1 MSEGTSQDGVAVA
14 DFRVGDWRVAPRGN
28 RLDGPEGT
36 ERLEPKVMQ
45 VLVCLAESPGRTVTK
60 EVFMERVWAGT
71 VVSDDVL
78 ARCISELRK
87 VFGDD
92 PRRPEYIETVRKS
105 GYRLIAPVVEVEA
118 ASPVGDGAGGEFA
131 AALVSEAP
139 PAAPVPYAPAP
150 PPHASAGE
158 KAPSVGEEDPG
169 RALVARGPTT
179 PDAAPPASIPSASI
193 PRAQRRGLQWALA
206 AATVALLGLGL
217 AVAVL
222 GGERPEPLRTVP
234 FTSFPGREFDPAL
247 SPNGDRV
254 AFAWGGPD
262 GRNVDVYVKQDGAE
276 TPLRLTSDPAREV
289 SPAWSPDGREVAFV
303 RLGDEREVVV
313 VPAIG
318 GSERRLASFGE
329 RDVAAVAWSP
339 DGAALVVAAQTEAGG
354 PFALFLLS
362 TETLQ
367 LRQLTTPPPAHR
379 GDVAPAFSPNG
390 ERLAFVRS
398 VAEDAADL
406 FMLPVRGGEPERLTH
421 DERDIVGL
429 DWTPDGQ
436 GIVFASGRAE
446 GAGLWRIPA
455 GGGAPER
462 VMTAG
467 DGKNVG
473 KPTLARR
480 GRRLAFEQ
488 RSSDANI
495 WAIRPGRYERAPLL
509 QSSRWESNPQFAPD
523 GARIAFASD
532 RSGSPEIWLSDA
544 DGANPVQL
552 TAFGGAAVST
562 PRWSR
567 DGRRLAFDARTADGA
582 DVYVID
588 EAGGQPRRLTQHP
601 AADVAPSWSQDS
613 TTVYFS
619 SNRSGR
625 WEVWQL
631 PAAGGRPSRV
641 TFRGGYNALESPD
654 GRFLYYAK
662 KGEPGLWRSA
672 LLGDEGETLVLGALE
687 PFDWGNWA
695 LTRDG
700 IYFIRR
706 EEGGPTIRFYSFLTG
721 RSTSLATL
729 ADVPEH
735 PSLAVSPDGRTLLYT
750 HVDRNESDVLLVED
764 FR

>member
-1 MSEGTSQDGVAVA
+1 MSEETSQDEGVVA
-14 DFRVGDWRVAPRGN
+14 DFRVGEWHVAPRGN
-28 RLDGPEGT
+28 RLDGPGGT

-45 VLVCLAESPGRTVTK
+45 VLTCLAESPGRTVTK

-92 PRRPEYIETVRKS
+92 PRRPDYIETVRKS
-105 GYRLIAPVVEVEA
+105 GYRLIAPVTEA
-118 ASPVGDGAGGEFA
+118 EPPLSAGDGADALAVSPDLPISPTPPPQPGPAKAEENGEA
-131 AALVSEAP
+131 RLPPDLGSSDLGVSVSEAQP
-139 PAAPVPYAPAP
+139 SKEEVDSEGVP
-150 PPHASAGE
+150 
-158 KAPSVGEEDPG
+158 
-169 RALVARGPTT
+169 L
-179 PDAAPPASIPSASI
+179 
-193 PRAQRRGLQWALA
+193 AQRRGLQWALA
-206 AATVALLGLGL
+206 AVTVGLLGLMLG
-217 AVAVL
+217 VVVL
-222 GGERPEPLRTVP
+222 GDAQPEPLRTAP

-247 SPNGDRV
+247 SPSGDRL

-276 TPLRLTSDPAREV
+276 TPLRLTSDPAREF

-303 RLGDEREVVV
+303 RIGTEREVVV

-318 GSERRLASFGE
+318 GSERRLVSFGE

-339 DGAALVVAAQTEAGG
+339 DGTTLAVSAQTEAGG
-354 PFALFLLS
+354 PFVLFLLS

-379 GDVAPAFSPNG
+379 GDGVPAFSPNG
-390 ERLAFVRS
+390 DRLAFVRS
-398 VAEDAADL
+398 AADGAADL
-406 FMLPVRGGEPERLTH
+406 FVTSVQGGEPERLTY
-421 DERDIVGL
+421 DERDVTGL

-436 GIVFASGRAE
+436 AIVFASDRAE
-446 GAGLWRIPA
+446 GAGLWRVPA
-455 GGGAPER
+455 GGGTPER
-462 VMTAG
+462 IMTAG
-467 DGKNVG
+467 DGRNISA
-473 KPTLARR
+473 PTLAQH

-495 WAIRPGRYERAPLL
+495 WAIRPGRYERVPLV

-532 RSGSPEIWLSDA
+532 RSGSPEVWLSDA
-544 DGANPVQL
+544 DGANPFQL
-552 TAFGGAAVST
+552 TSFGGAAVST
-562 PRWSR
+562 PRWSP
-567 DGRRLAFDARTADGA
+567 DGGRLAFDARTEEGA

-588 EAGGQPRRLTQHP
+588 AAGGQPRRLTQDP
-601 AADVAPSWSQDS
+601 ADDLAPSWSQDS

-619 SNRSGR
+619 SNRTGR

-631 PAAGGRPSRV
+631 PADGGRPARV
-641 TFRGGYNALESPD
+641 TFRGGYNAIESPD

-662 KGEPGLWRSA
+662 KGEPGLWRTG
-672 LLGDEGETLVLGALE
+672 LLGDETETLVLGALE

-695 LTRDG
+695 LTGDG

-721 RSTSLATL
+721 RSSALATL

>member
-1 MSEGTSQDGVAVA
+1 MSEGISQDEHVVA
-14 DFRVGDWRVAPRGN
+14 DFRVGEWHVAPRGN
-28 RLDGPEGT
+28 RLVGPGGT
-36 ERLEPKVMQ
+36 ERVEPKVMQ
-45 VLVCLAESPGRTVTK
+45 VLVCLVESAGRTVTK

-78 ARCISELRK
+78 ARCVSELRK

-92 PRRPEYIETVRKS
+92 PRRPDYIETVRKS
-105 GYRLIAPVVEVEA
+105 GYRLIAPVAAIPEAERAPA
-118 ASPVGDGAGGEFA
+118 ASVGDGADRGPASLGLEEPVA
-131 AALVSEAP
+131 SLPVPHP
-139 PAAPVPYAPAP
+139 PAL
-150 PPHASAGE
+150 PPHDAEAVQR
-158 KAPSVGEEDPG
+158 SVSVE
-169 RALVARGPTT
+169 R
-179 PDAAPPASIPSASI
+179 SASGT
-193 PRAQRRGLQWALA
+193 PAVEAAVPDVVPLVQGRGLQWALA
-206 AATVALLGLGL
+206 AVTVGILGLVL
-217 AVAVL
+217 SVVVL
-222 GGERPEPLRTVP
+222 GGERAEPLRTVP

-247 SPNGDRV
+247 SPSGDRL

-276 TPLRLTSDPAREV
+276 TPLRLTSHPAREF
-289 SPAWSPDGREVAFV
+289 SPAWSPDGHEVAFV
-303 RLGDEREVVV
+303 RAGDEREVVV
-313 VPAIG
+313 VSAIG

-339 DGAALVVAAQTEAGG
+339 DGTTLAVSAQTEAGG
-354 PFALFLLS
+354 PFALYLFS
-362 TETLQ
+362 TEALQ
-367 LRQLTTPPPAHR
+367 LRQLTTPPPAHY
-379 GDVAPAFSPNG
+379 GDGAPAFSPNG
-390 ERLAFVRS
+390 GHLAFARS
-398 VAEDAADL
+398 AADGAADL
-406 FMLPVRGGEPERLTH
+406 FVLPVRGGEPERLTH
-421 DERDIVGL
+421 AERDVIGL
-429 DWTPDGQ
+429 DWTPDGRAL
-436 GIVFASGRAE
+436 VFAADRAE
-446 GAGLWRIPA
+446 GAGLWRIPTA
-455 GGGAPER
+455 GGAPER
-462 VMTAG
+462 IVTAG

-495 WAIRPGRYERAPLL
+495 WAIRPGRYERAPLV

-532 RSGSPEIWLSDA
+532 RSGSPEVWLSDA
-544 DGANPVQL
+544 DGSNPFQL
-552 TAFGGAAVST
+552 TSFGGAAVST
-562 PRWSR
+562 PRWSP
-567 DGRRLAFDARTADGA
+567 DGRRLAFDARTDEGA
-582 DVYVID
+582 DIYVID
-588 EAGGQPRRLTQHP
+588 AAGGQPRRLTQHP
-601 AADVAPSWSQDS
+601 ADDLAPSWSQDS

-619 SNRSGR
+619 SNRTGR

-631 PAAGGRPSRV
+631 PMEGGRPARV

-662 KGEPGLWRSA
+662 KGEPGLWRIG
-672 LLGDEGETLVLGALE
+672 LLGDEDETLVLGALE

-706 EEGGPTIRFYSFLTG
+706 EESGPTIRFYSFLTG
-721 RSTSLATL
+721 RSSALATL

-735 PSLAVSPDGRTLLYT
+735 PSLAVSPDGGTLLYT